1 MGKALCLSHRL
12 FKQSYFCEKAGFRP
26 VFAFKTLERRLIV
39 LLVVPATLFLLVMG
53 IFGYRFIQGLLF
65 KDWQEIA
72 ILRLER
78 AAHQLD
84 MRLHGQRQWMETFAR
99 AGQDPQGQE
108 IQRWLLRQI
117 KSQPGI
123 SQVNLNWKKT
133 AKTKDRPAVP
143 DRSAAISTIGY
154 FYPPDGKT
162 VGLRGEL
169 LNQAGEALGILEV
182 VLNYGYLMQDILTE
196 GWMVA
201 QMACLVSQEGHYL
214 AHSSSAMQARHC
226 LGETQ
231 DPMELAMLQAMKEKD
246 YGTLMGEGYRP
257 DMVIGY
263 YKLHTAPWAIM
274 LHARGSEILAPI
286 LRFRFYYLAG
296 GILCL
301 AVILILIRLGVEP
314 VVLAIR
320 KIAAKA
326 DAVAHGQYGEPL
338 AVTSRDE
345 IGQLTASFNDMVAG
359 LKERDFI
366 SNTFG
371 RYVDQEIAR
380 DLLSRPEAS
389 RLGGEKREVVILF
402 SDIRGFTPLAETL
415 SPEATIH
422 LVNRH
427 FARMIE
433 VIQAHRGIIVDF
445 LGDAILAFF
454 DPLDGPLGPV
464 AQRALDCASKMHWA
478 MENENVAAP
487 GYPPLH
493 MGIGLHAGE
502 VIVGNIG
509 SESRAKYGIIGSAV
523 NLTHRIQGQ
532 AQAGEVVISEEVYR
546 RSEAKPMALRSFQ
559 THLKGIKEPVNLYV
573 VHSHIKMA

>member
-1 MGKALCLSHRL
+1 M
-12 FKQSYFCEKAGFRP
+12 
-26 VFAFKTLERRLIV
+26 FAFKTLERKLII
-39 LLVVPATLFLLVMG
+39 LLVAPLILFLLVIG
-53 IFGYRFIQGLLF
+53 VFGYRFIQGILF
-65 KDWQEIA
+65 KEWQEIA

-78 AAHQLD
+78 AAHQID
-84 MRLHGQRQWMETFAR
+84 MRLHDKRQWMDTFAR
-99 AGQDPQGQE
+99 AGQDPQGLV
-108 IQRWLLRQI
+108 IQDWLLGQI
-117 KSQPGI
+117 KSGPGV
-123 SQVNLNWKKT
+123 SRVNLIREKKAGT
-133 AKTKDRPAVP
+133 EGRSEIL
-143 DRSAAISTIGY
+143 DRSAAISSIDY
-154 FYPPDGKT
+154 FFPPDGKT

-169 LNQAGEALGILEV
+169 LNQSGKPVGWLEV
-182 VLNYGYLMQDILTE
+182 VLSYDSLMQDVLTE

-231 DPMELAMLQAMKEKD
+231 DPMELAMLRAMKEKD

-263 YKLHTAPWAIM
+263 YKLHAAPWAIM

-286 LRFRFYYLAG
+286 LRFRLYYLAG
-296 GILCL
+296 GVLCL
-301 AVILILIRLGVEP
+301 IVIVVLLRLGLRP
-314 VVLAIR
+314 VVMAIR
-320 KIAAKA
+320 RIAAKA
-326 DAVAHGQYGEPL
+326 DSVAHGQYGEPL
-338 AVTSRDE
+338 AITSRDE
-345 IGQLTASFNDMVAG
+345 IGQLTASFNDMVEG

-371 RYVDQEIAR
+371 RYVDQEVAR
-380 DLLSRPEAS
+380 ELLRRPEAS

-415 SPEATIH
+415 SPEVIIH

-454 DPLDGPLGPV
+454 DPLDGPVGPL
-464 AQRALDCASKMHWA
+464 AERAIACASKMHAA
-478 MENENVAAP
+478 MENENAAEP

-509 SESRAKYGIIGSAV
+509 SESRAKYGIIGSPV
-523 NLTHRIQGQ
+523 NVSHRIQGQ

-546 RSEAKPMALRSFQ
+546 QSEAKPLVLRSFQ
-559 THLKGIKEPVNLYV
+559 THLKGVKEPVNLYV
-573 VHSHIKMA
+573 VHSHGEIA